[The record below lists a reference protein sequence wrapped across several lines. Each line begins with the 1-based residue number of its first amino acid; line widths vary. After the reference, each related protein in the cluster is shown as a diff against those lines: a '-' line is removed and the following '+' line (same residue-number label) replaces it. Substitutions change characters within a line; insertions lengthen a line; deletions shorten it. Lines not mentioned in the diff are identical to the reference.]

1 MCAKDRVPK
10 AFVERNCM
18 ECHDA
23 DLAEGKSR
31 IIEVKADL
39 TLIAGEPF
47 SLSPRELKSFRA

>member
-1 MCAKDRVPK
+1 
-10 AFVERNCM
+10 M